1 MSDKPEENK
10 QIETDRGIP
19 SVSQNTD
26 YTKILAGIFLLF
38 GAVAIVFVIMD
49 GMKQSEPKQ
58 MTEAGEETFKTYA
71 GNSEPY
77 IEDTLP
83 PQEDVL
89 VQPTPE
95 IMPELPDTSQYEL
108 MMQQEALRIAR
119 EKAAE
124 RKRRMAAPQLIFDEK
139 SNAAVNNQGVTTGGN
154 SDHSFTG
161 PSDANIAFAQKYGNA
176 DIETAHASQLQNLE
190 HLITQGTMIN
200 GILETAIHS
209 DLPGMVRAIVSENI
223 YSFEG
228 ANLLIPKGAKLIGR
242 YNSGLVRGQSRVFII
257 WNRLIRP
264 DGVSVN
270 IGSYGTD
277 SLGRSGLAGHLDTH
291 FFERFG
297 SSVLLSL
304 IDGAI
309 QIGVNQ
315 TNDDETA
322 NVALD
327 TGSDFSR
334 AAEIALEN
342 SIGIKPTVNI
352 HQGTQ
357 IQIFVG
363 KDLSFSQIAQNQY

>member
-1 MSDKPEENK
+1 MSDNEIEKNTE
-10 QIETDRGIP
+10 IETDRGIP

-26 YTKILAGIFLLF
+26 YTKIWAGIFLLF
-38 GAVAIVFVIMD
+38 GAIAIVFVIMD

-58 MTEAGEETFKTYA
+58 MTEAGEEIFKTYA
-71 GNSEPY
+71 GNAEPY

-83 PQEDVL
+83 PEEEL
-89 VQPTPE
+89 EQPTPE
-95 IMPELPDTSQYEL
+95 IMPAIPDTSQYEL

-139 SNAAVNNQGVTTGGN
+139 SNSAVNNQGVTTGGN
-154 SDHSFTG
+154 NGGSLTG
-161 PSDANIAFAQKYGNA
+161 PSDANIAFAQRYGNA
-176 DIETAHASQLQNLE
+176 GVETAGASQLQNLE
-190 HLITQGTMIN
+190 NLITQGTMIN

-209 DLPGMVRAIVSENI
+209 DLPGMVRAIVSKNI

-228 ANLLIPKGAKLIGR
+228 SNLLIPKGSKLIGR

-264 DGVSVN
+264 DGVSID

-315 TNDDETA
+315 TDDDETA

-327 TGSDFSR
+327 TGGDFSR

-342 SIGIKPTVNI
+342 SIAIKPTVNI

-363 KDLSFSQIAQNQY
+363 KDLSFHQISQSQY